1 MTARFF
7 LGPWIVAAA
16 AWLAVGAPRSAA
28 DESGQPTNTAAAATH
43 HDTAGN
49 VAAGNVAAGNVAAG
63 EVDASSHHAAE
74 TDHAAHEHDPY
85 DLSHGNAGP
94 LMGNPIEWRYDL
106 AVASFAVF
114 VVLFSLLSRFAWG
127 AIRDGLDR
135 REQAVA
141 GRLEAAQ
148 RSADEAAEQLRL
160 YQEKLAA
167 AGQEAQDLVTQTR
180 RTAEAEAEAFRRET
194 QAAMAREQERAI
206 ADIQAAKNAAI
217 QEVAQHAADLAVLLA
232 GRIVRR
238 ELDPQGHAAM
248 IAEALEKFPS
258 QN

>member
-1 MTARFF
+1 VTARFF

-16 AWLAVGAPRSAA
+16 AWLAVGSPQSAA
-28 DESGQPTNTAAAATH
+28 DASGQPTNTAAAEAVAH
-43 HDTAGN
+43 QN
-49 VAAGNVAAGNVAAG
+49 AAGDDAAG
-63 EVDASSHHAAE
+63 EVDASSHDAAE
-74 TDHAAHEHDPY
+74 ADHAAHEHDPY

-194 QAAMAREQERAI
+194 QTAMAREQERAI

-217 QEVAQHAADLAVLLA
+217 QQVAHHAADLAVLLA
-232 GRIVRR
+232 GRIIRR
-238 ELDPQGHAAM
+238 ELDPQDHAAM